1 MTNPREISAQILYK
15 IYEGLSV
22 ERSTLNSKLFLRLD
36 QRDKSFVML
45 LILNTLRRNGQ
56 IDLVISKFAK
66 KPFQKNSLIRNLL
79 RISVSQILF
88 INIPDYP
95 IVNEA
100 VNISKK
106 YGSEK
111 FVNGILRNI
120 CRRKKKLLEDTSY
133 NLNVPNWIK
142 KDILKSYGKEYLDS
156 FSKQIIKEPSIDIK
170 IKQTLTTRRWDKI
183 LNGKKIFSD
192 LVRIKESKR
201 IEDLPSFK
209 NGDWWVQGLSAT
221 LPVVL
226 INNIFTEVDRSKISI
241 LDVGSAP
248 GGKTFQLLDSGYEVT
263 SIEISKRRIRRL
275 KENSNRLKLKCNVVN
290 TDFMKF
296 KAKKLFDCILI
307 DAPCSG
313 SGLIQKKPEI
323 LVRKKNISSL
333 IEKQRLMLE
342 YATKNVKTGGYII
355 YAVCSILSE
364 EGKDQ
369 IENFLKNNKT
379 FSLYNLFKPIKNFGK
394 EINNLGFITF
404 PFHKAIEGGMDGF
417 FITCLKRNKL

>member
-120 CRRKKKLLEDTSY
+120 CRRKK
-133 NLNVPNWIK
+133 N
-142 KDILKSYGKEYLDS
+142 
-156 FSKQIIKEPSIDIK
+156 
-170 IKQTLTTRRWDKI
+170 
-183 LNGKKIFSD
+183 
-192 LVRIKESKR
+192 
-201 IEDLPSFK
+201 
-209 NGDWWVQGLSAT
+209 
-221 LPVVL
+221 
-226 INNIFTEVDRSKISI
+226 
-241 LDVGSAP
+241 
-248 GGKTFQLLDSGYEVT
+248 
-263 SIEISKRRIRRL
+263 
-275 KENSNRLKLKCNVVN
+275 C
-290 TDFMKF
+290 
-296 KAKKLFDCILI
+296 
-307 DAPCSG
+307 
-313 SGLIQKKPEI
+313 
-323 LVRKKNISSL
+323 
-333 IEKQRLMLE
+333 
-342 YATKNVKTGGYII
+342 
-355 YAVCSILSE
+355 
-364 EGKDQ
+364 
-369 IENFLKNNKT
+369 
-379 FSLYNLFKPIKNFGK
+379 
-394 EINNLGFITF
+394 
-404 PFHKAIEGGMDGF
+404 
-417 FITCLKRNKL
+417 